1 LLDPVLRDAVWNSD
15 PKLAAFGLEE
25 NRFRQPVLVCLCTDP
40 ARNPK
45 LYLFPN
51 VHAVVTIRSFYT
63 TFPQPVEIVKSSL
76 RFLNGNGRSES
87 REPAFKELPFRMTE
101 KEV

>member
-1 LLDPVLRDAVWNSD
+1 M
-15 PKLAAFGLEE
+15 
-25 NRFRQPVLVCLCTDP
+25 
-40 ARNPK
+40 
-45 LYLFPN
+45 
-51 VHAVVTIRSFYT
+51 RSFYT